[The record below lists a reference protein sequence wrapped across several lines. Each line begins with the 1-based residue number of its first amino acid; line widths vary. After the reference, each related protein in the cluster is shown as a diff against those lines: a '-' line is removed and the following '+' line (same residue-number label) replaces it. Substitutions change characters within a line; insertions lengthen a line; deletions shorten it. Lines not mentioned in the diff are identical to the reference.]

1 MYASVFDL
9 RPQPG
14 EMVVSRSDVKRRR
27 KEGSILQESIQ
38 GSPKRYK
45 IQVYITLKLAPWN
58 RVLLD
63 KLMTMNVFCMS
74 LHFSPFP
81 YLWFGEVNRTWL

>member
-1 MYASVFDL
+1 MYASAFDL

-27 KEGSILQESIQ
+27 NKGNAPEESIQ

-45 IQVYITLKLAPWN
+45 VCDT
-58 RVLLD
+58 VLNFFLQFF
-63 KLMTMNVFCMS
+63 FCIMCIVARQY
-74 LHFSPFP
+74 F
-81 YLWFGEVNRTWL
+81 

>member
-27 KEGSILQESIQ
+27 KEGNTPEESIQ
-38 GSPKRYK
+38 GSPKRYT
-45 IQVYITLKLAPWN
+45 VCDTALYFVSAVFFYI
-58 RVLLD
+58 
-63 KLMTMNVFCMS
+63 MS
-74 LHFSPFP
+74 IVSRQCF
-81 YLWFGEVNRTWL
+81 

>member
-27 KEGSILQESIQ
+27 KEGNAPEESIQ
-38 GSPKRYK
+38 GSPKRCK
-45 IQVYITLKLAPWN
+45 VCVT
-58 RVLLD
+58 VLCFFPA
-63 KLMTMNVFCMS
+63 VFFLYYVHC
-74 LHFSPFP
+74 L
-81 YLWFGEVNRTWL
+81 

>member
-27 KEGSILQESIQ
+27 KEGNAPEESIQ

-45 IQVYITLKLAPWN
+45 VCDTVLCFFPAIFFCIMYIVS
-58 RVLLD
+58 RQY
-63 KLMTMNVFCMS
+63 F
-74 LHFSPFP
+74 
-81 YLWFGEVNRTWL
+81 